1 MNVKNF
7 IIGGIVGGI
16 VDWLLGW
23 LFYGIIFKDTFP
35 SGETMNMIMITLGC
49 FTVGFFIS
57 YIFAQWAAISNVV
70 TGLKAGA
77 VIGIFMGL
85 TSGFFGSES
94 MAIPDYKIIAIGV
107 FISIIMCACVG
118 ASIAFVNSKL
128 K

>member
-1 MNVKNF
+1 MNLKNF

-35 SGETMNMIMITLGC
+35 SSETMNMMMITMGC

-57 YIFAQWAAISNVV
+57 YIFIKWAGISNIV

-85 TSGFFGSES
+85 TSEFFGSES
-94 MAIPDYKIIAIGV
+94 MATPDYKMIATGV
-107 FISIIMCACVG
+107 FISIMMCACVG

>member
-1 MNVKNF
+1 MNLKNF

-35 SGETMNMIMITLGC
+35 SGETMNMMMITLGC
-49 FTVGFFIS
+49 FSVGFFIS
-57 YIFAQWAAISNVV
+57 YIFVQWAGISNII

-85 TSGFFGSES
+85 TSGFFESES
-94 MAIPDYKIIAIGV
+94 MITPDYKMIATGV
-107 FISIIMCACVG
+107 FISIVMTACVG
-118 ASIAFVNSKL
+118 ASIAFVNNKL

>member
-1 MNVKNF
+1 MHLKNF
-7 IIGGIVGGI
+7 IIGGIIGGI

-35 SGETMNMIMITLGC
+35 SGETMNMMMITLGC

-57 YIFAQWAAISNVV
+57 YLFVYLTAISNVG

-77 VIGIFMGL
+77 IIGIFMGL

-94 MAIPDYKIIAIGV
+94 VTTLDYKMIATGV
-107 FISIIMCACVG
+107 FISIMMCACVG
-118 ASIAFVNSKL
+118 ASIAFINSKV

>member
-1 MNVKNF
+1 MNLKNF
-7 IIGGIVGGI
+7 IIGGIIGGI

-35 SGETMNMIMITLGC
+35 NGDSMNMMMITLGC

-57 YIFAQWAAISNVV
+57 YIFVKWAGISNIT

-94 MAIPDYKIIAIGV
+94 MTTPDYKMIATGV
-107 FISIIMCACVG
+107 FIYIMTCACVG
-118 ASIAFVNSKL
+118 ASIAFVNSKS

>member
-1 MNVKNF
+1 MNLKNF

-35 SGETMNMIMITLGC
+35 SGETMNMMMITLGC

-57 YIFAQWAAISNVV
+57 YIFIKWASISNVV

-94 MAIPDYKIIAIGV
+94 MSTPDYKMIITGV
-107 FISIIMCACVG
+107 FISIMMCGCVG
-118 ASIAFVNSKL
+118 SSIAFVFGKL

>member
-1 MNVKNF
+1 MNLKNF

-35 SGETMNMIMITLGC
+35 SGETMNMMMITLGC
-49 FTVGFFIS
+49 FTTGFFIS
-57 YIFAQWAAISNVV
+57 YIFIQWAAISNIV

-94 MAIPDYKIIAIGV
+94 ITAPDYKMIAIGV
-107 FISIIMCACVG
+107 FISIMMCACVG
-118 ASIAFVNSKL
+118 ASIAFVSSKL